1 MNRSNIYN
9 KVKSTRRWALCGL
22 LLWMF
27 AGSTMAQSDP
37 MYVIMKDGNYL
48 AHVVSGSTATLQNAT
63 AFNPVTCI
71 WYSGPN
77 VGYNYY
83 FIDGDGNYRYL
94 SAPLSLNGQ
103 LGLSASHPGTVVL
116 NKTTENY
123 YFYDWDHGLARGIQ
137 LDMSECE
144 NHPEY
149 NGIEGNQCWK
159 VVWLS
164 YEGNT
169 WKMSSQYGY
178 DPTPNSARFYSVSV
192 TEHSVQI
199 TSQSGGIPDIADF
212 AMSYGDAPHSL
223 YGTAQ
228 PFTCTYTPAYTTY
241 VFNGATHNYY
251 NGSDHGT
258 TVPGSSTLNGAT
270 PSYAWTLT
278 GEGAEYLS
286 LSATDIPD
294 PTLSYHTPNT
304 TTSHKMAT
312 LTLTA
317 TYQGGVTQVET
328 ITVTVKTQ
336 CQNPVQASA
345 PVVTYEDVTVSW
357 VPTADKYAL
366 SWKKHSET
374 TWPTANLVQDITATS
389 YTFTGEVFS
398 NLVPDTQY
406 DYRVSAFCGGAYQ
419 NVPESLVYHFTTHA
433 EADVIILGAV
443 YGGGRMANV
452 NGSTEVVVVNCD
464 SVNAVY
470 GGNDIAGVVSG
481 GSNIVLGVDASSTS
495 TSYSHLYNNNQASTK
510 VRVFDVYGGG
520 NGYYAYN
527 GTNFVAA
534 SSDYNSQTVPANG
547 QVLAMTPSGVGNAV
561 WTNEADTDV
570 NLTFPKITNTVI
582 TMTNNAVKVDSVFGG
597 AKNAFLTTNSGYG
610 SDITVN
616 GGTAYAVFGGNN
628 IGGGQGYGKHHIVVN
643 GTKTNLTANT
653 GFGRNF
659 GIGYLFGGGNKVYG
673 STTEITIAGG
683 QCDTVF
689 AGGNSASVYAA
700 NVTVNCP
707 MGSGSGSTFGS
718 VYTNAITGYTAGT
731 SPTLTMN
738 DSYPWDG
745 TGVYNVRTL
754 FGGNN
759 RAMMTCLPN
768 ITLTSG
774 SLGTVY
780 GGGNAGDMMAQT
792 TGGSIPFAAEL
803 DMESFNFDYST
814 KLVVNSP
821 TVLVDNLYGGCQMS
835 NVGYSTW
842 LKFMNGH
849 AGTVYGG
856 CNISGDVG
864 STRKDLTQPI
874 TNPGGLYQEVYGA
887 TYVELSG
894 GTVHKDVFAGGNGFY
909 HCVNG
914 LGTYVS
920 GITYDPAGHSYVGMK
935 APTHNETHVVLYD
948 GVTIN
953 NNVYAGGNLA
963 PVGFTHAYVAGS
975 PYAYPEYVGL
985 ASVCMLGG
993 EVKGDVYGGGRM
1005 ASINGNNEVRVDGGS
1020 IGTGPNGGA
1029 LYGGNDRLGK
1039 AGGISNRVLPESYN
1053 TASDNLTPLMTVDAK
1068 VNTYIGVTG
1077 NPRINTI
1084 YGGGNGAYQYS
1095 GPGADM
1101 QYCDTTDKPIQ
1112 SNIFVDIAIDGGAG
1126 PHGAGYIEN
1135 VFGGGNGV
1143 YTDGFVKVFFNA
1155 KHLAANDGDH
1165 IGNLYGGNN
1174 MGDMDTIPDII
1185 LLHGN
1190 VHTVYGGCNSGAM
1203 TGNRSYTGSDGTVY
1217 NNVGS
1222 LVHLRDSY
1230 TAGGVTVHPDA
1241 KVTGAVYGGC
1251 RMNGVAQNSLVLV
1264 ERGNHSADFFG
1275 GSDISGDISGISQV
1289 IVKGGTTGS
1298 IYGGGNGNYSY
1309 TGTLAGLTA
1318 PTCATSQV
1326 NILGGQVGTDADHT
1340 ANVYGGGLGAGTS
1353 TIGNV
1358 DVTVNSSSASIW
1370 GDVYGGSALG
1380 NVNTSSSNHTNV
1392 TLASGTIHGDLY
1404 GGGHGDSSTL
1414 GEGHSNVAAQV
1425 NGAVQVT
1432 VNGGSVTGSVYGC
1445 NNVNGAPQ
1453 STVNVDIYGTDM
1465 PATGYALGKVFGGGN
1480 QAAYTGTPEVTIHN
1494 CNNKIEYVYGGG
1506 NAANVNGT
1514 DVTVYGGNTI
1524 GNVFGGCY
1532 GANVTTD
1539 GTDVKIHGG
1548 TIGEV
1553 YGGNNASGTVTGTI
1567 NVNVNKQAEDP
1578 NGTACAMHIN
1588 EVYGGGN
1595 LADSQAGNITIGCT
1609 GAGDTEGIGDLYGGA
1624 NQANITSGDIV
1635 LNINQ
1640 GRINRVFGGN
1650 NTSGSIS
1657 GGITVNINK
1666 AENPCVWDINDV
1678 FGGGNLAV
1686 YGGVPQVNVMN
1697 GIVANVYGGGNGN
1710 PSDPTQVPGQVA
1722 GSLVTI
1728 GDSETNH
1735 TAIVTDNVY
1744 GGGNAAKVS
1753 GNTHVVY
1760 NDNNTSSSVSNLFG
1774 GGNQA
1779 GVTGT
1784 ATVDMTNGK
1793 VSTGIYGGCNTTGDV
1808 AGAIA
1813 VNVKGGTLG
1822 VDENHGIN
1830 IHGGG
1835 YGQPTTTGGDV
1846 TVTIGGDNTTP
1857 IIYGAVYGGS
1867 ALGGVNADTTNLT
1880 KVWLKSGTVN
1890 GRVYGGGLGDKA
1902 SLGTGHSDI
1911 AAAVNGKVQV
1921 INDGVDVT
1929 TAIYGCNN
1937 LNGGPAGKVAVTL
1950 NNGTVKNVVG
1960 GGNLAAY
1967 TAPSGVDSPVL
1978 NITGGEVTH
1987 KVVGGGNAAN
1997 VTGNPKINISNGIL
2011 CSSNDYDN
2019 VGIYGGCNESGIVN
2033 GNITLNIT
2041 GDDTHQ
2047 TTIGTAGA
2055 LNTKKP
2061 VKVFGGGY
2069 GPGTSTTGNV
2079 TVNYGKINGE
2089 NAYQYPMLYGDLYGG
2104 SALGE
2109 VNSDGDDQT
2118 TVNILN
2124 GSFKYTSEI
2133 VAQEEK
2139 QYGGSIYGG
2148 GLGDRANNHP
2158 AKVNGEVHVNIG
2170 SRSGDNLL
2178 GMADLV
2184 HCNVYGC
2191 NNVFG
2196 SPQHNVF
2203 VDIYNTKRTAGL
2215 NTVDDLDFA
2224 ALSVFGGGNLANYL
2238 PLVTTEKTHVYIHGC
2253 ENTVRYV
2260 YGGGNAADAYGVETI
2275 IEGGHFDEVFGGGNG
2290 LVSPANIGAGG
2301 VGIVAF
2307 GGHVNFLYEGSN
2319 KQGVNAGPTY
2329 YPSQPASGFIDCGDL
2344 FVDSYFFGD
2353 NEAEHLGDLNNTI
2366 TCAQAGDFHYK
2377 YVYAG
2382 SRYAIIYGD
2391 VNLTVRGGYIE
2402 NLFGGSRGYDLFPAD
2417 IRKYPTLQQIQDAP
2431 AGYYSPAV
2439 IAAVNAN
2446 HDLQGTGGD
2455 INLIIEGGTVGN
2467 VFGGCDVNGNVE
2479 GKITV
2484 TVNAN
2489 DTVQANCPL
2498 HVGNVYGASNL
2509 TEYLPTGSSN
2519 ADSPDV
2525 KIFNGTVG
2533 GSFQFRPN
2541 TPLVDFEGNVFGGG
2555 NQGKVT
2561 SNPKVTVG
2569 YTDSS
2574 KSATVFG
2581 SVYGAGNRA
2590 KVTGNTN
2597 VILQGNA
2604 DIRTNV
2610 FGGGKSADVEGST
2623 NVILKEQ

>member
-1 MNRSNIYN
+1 MESKRINEPKFIQDMNRSNIYN

-27 AGSTMAQSDP
+27 AGSAMAQSDP
-37 MYVIMKDGNYL
+37 MYVIMMDGNYL
-48 AHVVSGSTATLQNAT
+48 AHVGSGSTATLQNAT
-63 AFNPVTCI
+63 AFNPATCI

-77 VGYNYY
+77 VEYNYY

-94 SAPLSLNGQ
+94 SAPLQRNGQ
-103 LGLSASHPGTVVL
+103 LSLSASHPGTVVL

-137 LDMSECE
+137 HSLEDCMASG
-144 NHPEY
+144 NEY
-149 NGIEGNQCWK
+149 NGLNETGTQCWE
-159 VVWLS
+159 VVWVS
-164 YEGNT
+164 YENNT
-169 WKMSSQYGY
+169 WKMSSVYGY
-178 DPTPNSARFYSVSV
+178 EPTDYAARFYNVSV

-199 TSQSGGIPDIADF
+199 ISQEGGIPDIADF
-212 AMSYGDAPHSL
+212 AMSYGDDPHSL
-223 YGTAQ
+223 NGTAQ

-251 NGSDHGT
+251 NGYDHGT
-258 TVPGSSTLNGAT
+258 TVPGSSTISNAT

-278 GEGAEYLS
+278 GEGAECLS
-286 LSATDIPD
+286 LSATNIPN

-317 TYQGGVTQVET
+317 TYEGGVTQVDMA
-328 ITVTVKTQ
+328 TVTVKTQ

-389 YTFTGEVFS
+389 YTFTGQAFS
-398 NLVPDTQY
+398 NLEPNTQY
-406 DYRVSAFCGGAYQ
+406 DYKVSAFCGGAYQ
-419 NVPESLVYHFTTHA
+419 NVPDSLVYHFTTHA

-561 WTNEADTDV
+561 WTNEGTSAVD
-570 NLTFPKITNTVI
+570 LTFPKITNTVI

-597 AKNAFLTTNSGYG
+597 AKNAFLTTNSGNG
-610 SDITVN
+610 SDITIN

-707 MGSGSGSTFGS
+707 IAAGSGNTFGS
-718 VYTNAITGYTAGT
+718 IYSNSIESYDNTGIKIK
-731 SPTLTMN
+731 N
-738 DSYPWDG
+738 DYAWDG

-768 ITLTSG
+768 ITLSSG

-803 DMESFNFDYST
+803 DMESFSFDYST

-842 LKFMNGH
+842 LQFLNGH

-935 APTHNETHVVLYD
+935 APTHNETHVVLRD
-948 GVTIN
+948 GVTVN
-953 NNVYAGGNLA
+953 HNVYAGGNLA

-985 ASVCMLGG
+985 ASVRMLGG
-993 EVKGDVYGGGRM
+993 NVKGDVYGGGRM

-1020 IGTGPNGGA
+1020 IGTGSDGGA

-1053 TASDNLTPLMTVDAK
+1053 TASDGLTPLMAVDAK
-1068 VNTYIGVTG
+1068 VNTYIGITG

-1112 SNIFVDIAIDGGAG
+1112 SNIFVDIAIDGGDG

-1155 KHLAANDGDH
+1155 RHLAANDGDH

-1230 TAGGVTVHPDA
+1230 TAGGTTVYPDA

-1264 ERGNHSADFFG
+1264 ERGNHTADMFG
-1275 GSDISGDISGISQV
+1275 GSDISGNVLGTSQV

-1318 PTCATSQV
+1318 PTSATSRV

-1524 GNVFGGCY
+1524 GNVFGGGY
-1532 GANVTTD
+1532 GADVTSD
-1539 GTDVKIHGG
+1539 GTEVKIHGG
-1548 TIGEV
+1548 TIGQV

-1567 NVNVNKQAEDP
+1567 KVNVDKQAEDP
-1578 NGTACAMHIN
+1578 NGTACAMHID

-1595 LADSQAGNITIGCT
+1595 LAASQAGTISIGCT
-1609 GAGDTEGIGDLYGGA
+1609 GTGDEGIGDVYGGA

-1635 LNINQ
+1635 LNINE

-1657 GGITVNINK
+1657 GGITVNIEK
-1666 AENPCVWDINDV
+1666 ADNACIWEVNDV
-1678 FGGGNLAV
+1678 FGGGNLAE
-1686 YGGVPQVNVMN
+1686 YGGTPEVNIKN
-1697 GIVANVYGGGNGN
+1697 GTVANVFGGGNGN
-1710 PSDPTQVPGQVA
+1710 PESQSHEPGQVA
-1722 GSLVTI
+1722 GSLVNI
-1728 GDSETNH
+1728 GDN
-1735 TAIVTDNVY
+1735 VTGHAVVVTGNVY
-1744 GGGNAAKVS
+1744 GGGNAANVS
-1753 GNTHVVY
+1753 GGTVV
-1760 NDNNTSSSVSNLFG
+1760 NMNV
-1774 GGNQA
+1774 
-1779 GVTGT
+1779 
-1784 ATVDMTNGK
+1784 GK
-1793 VSTGIYGGCNTTGDV
+1793 VTQGIYGGCNTQGTVTGD
-1808 AGAIA
+1808 IA
-1813 VNVKGGTLG
+1813 VNINGGILG
-1822 VDENHGIN
+1822 VEGTPMVSGIF
-1830 IHGGG
+1830 GGG
-1835 YGQPTTTGGDV
+1835 YGADTRTSGNVTLNLGDATHAPTMYAD
-1846 TVTIGGDNTTP
+1846 
-1857 IIYGAVYGGS
+1857 VYGGS
-1867 ALGGVNADTTNLT
+1867 ALGNVHAEGTTTNKTTINFAKGNLYGN
-1880 KVWLKSGTVN
+1880 L
-1890 GRVYGGGLGDKA
+1890 YGGGLGQA
-1902 SLGTGHSDI
+1902 SPAIS
-1911 AAAVNGKVQV
+1911 AEVNGSVEVNLGKDKNGTT
-1921 INDGVDVT
+1921 INGT
-1929 TAIYGCNN
+1929 TIYGSVFGANN
-1937 LNGGPAGKVAVTL
+1937 VKGSPKGGVT
-1950 NNGTVKNVVG
+1950 VNVYSATLDSIFG
-1960 GGNLAAY
+1960 GGNQADY
-1967 TAPSGVDSPVL
+1967 TPTDASSSYPAL
-1978 NITGGEVTH
+1978 NIMGGTVTH
-1987 KVVGGGNAAN
+1987 KVVGGGNAAG
-1997 VTGNPKINISNGIL
+1997 VTANPVVTISGGTL
-2011 CSSNDYDN
+2011 CNSTNYSKL
-2019 VGIYGGCNESGIVN
+2019 GIYGGCNMTGTVT
-2033 GNITLNIT
+2033 GDITLNIT
-2041 GDDTHQ
+2041 GDANHQ
-2047 TTIGTAGA
+2047 TTIGTPGA
-2055 LNTKKP
+2055 IALTNKKP
-2061 VKVFGGGY
+2061 VNIHGGGY
-2069 GPGTSTTGNV
+2069 GAGTHTTGNV
-2079 TVNYGKINGE
+2079 TVNYGVIDGN
-2089 NAYQYPMLYGDLYGG
+2089 NAYEYPMLYGDLYGG
-2104 SALGE
+2104 SGFGE
-2109 VNSDGDDQT
+2109 VNDAEGDKT

-2124 GSFKYTSEI
+2124 GSFKYTTETI
-2133 VAQEEK
+2133 GQTEY
-2139 QYGGSIYGG
+2139 QYGGYIYGG
-2148 GLGDRANNHP
+2148 GLGNTTHP

-2561 SNPKVTVG
+2561 SNPKVTIG
-2569 YTDSS
+2569 YTDNT
-2574 KSATVFG
+2574 KSATVNG